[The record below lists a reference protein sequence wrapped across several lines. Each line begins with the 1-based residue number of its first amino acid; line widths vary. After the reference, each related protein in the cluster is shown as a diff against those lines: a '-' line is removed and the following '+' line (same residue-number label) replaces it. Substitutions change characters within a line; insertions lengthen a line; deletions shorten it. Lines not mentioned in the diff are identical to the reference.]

1 MQFGWLKR
9 LSSQLVLSH
18 VFVAVVVLAFAFGVA
33 QLTFRHYLMTSQLT
47 QLAKQGKVIARDVGP
62 PFFTGSMSDYVA
74 QEYIHLLEGTLKA
87 QVILVSDTGVVQLPP
102 TGNIRFRPVGIPNAA
117 LSQVLE
123 SGREYRGTVHDIA
136 MVGVPVKVGVSA
148 LGPAYGPD
156 ITGAVFVESPLSISQ
171 GTANSLARLLLL
183 GELGAVIMVGALAY
197 AISWRLSKPL
207 EELRQVVAGAGRSE
221 DAPRVRA
228 AEGEGPLEVQA
239 LASEFNRLEDR
250 IESQVGQL
258 RWEAEARDALL
269 AHVAHDLRTPL
280 TSIRGFLEAMKDGVA
295 TEDARE
301 RAVNVAWE
309 ETLRLQRLV
318 NRLLRATRIRSEG
331 GPMVP
336 LSLSQV
342 VAKTVERFMPVMGDK
357 QLQLVWETQED
368 GLIAANE
375 DYLVEALVNVLDNAV
390 KWSPR
395 HGTIRVDT
403 LIQDQVARILVTDQG
418 PGIPEELLPRVFDR
432 FVTGDASRQS
442 SNGLG
447 LFIVDEVM
455 RQHGGGV
462 KISSQEG
469 VGTTVELWL
478 PLHKTTES

>member
-1 MQFGWLKR
+1 MRFGWLKR

-18 VFVAVVVLAFAFGVA
+18 VFVAVVVLVFAFGVA
-33 QLTFRHYLMTSQLT
+33 QLTFRHYLETSQLT
-47 QLAKQGKVIARDVGP
+47 QLAKQGEVIAGDVGP
-62 PFFTGSMSDYVA
+62 PFFTGSMSNYVA
-74 QEYIHLLEGTLKA
+74 QEYIHLLQGALKA

-102 TGNIRFRPVGIPNAA
+102 TGNIRFRPVGIPRAA
-117 LSQVLE
+117 LAHVLE
-123 SGREYRGTVHDIA
+123 SGKKYRGIVHDVA
-136 MVGVPVKVGVSA
+136 MVGVPVKVGVSD

-171 GTANSLARLLLL
+171 GTASTLTRLLLL

-207 EELRQVVAGAGRSE
+207 HDLRQIVAGAGRSDE
-221 DAPRVRA
+221 APRVRA
-228 AEGEGPLEVQA
+228 AEGEGPLEVQE
-239 LASEFNRLEDR
+239 LAREFNRLEDR

-258 RWEAEARDALL
+258 IWEAEARDALL

-280 TSIRGFLEAMKDGVA
+280 TSIRGFLEAVKDGVA
-295 TEDARE
+295 TGEAQD

-331 GPMVP
+331 GPMVA
-336 LSLSQV
+336 LSLSHV
-342 VAKTVERFMPVMGDK
+342 VGKTLERFMPVMDEK
-357 QLQLVWETQED
+357 QLHLDWESRAD
-368 GLIAANE
+368 AVILANE

-390 KWSPR
+390 KWSPN

-403 LIQDQVARILVTDQG
+403 LTEDQVARIRITDSG
-418 PGIPEELLPRVFDR
+418 PGIPEELLPRVFER

-462 KISSQEG
+462 KITSQEG
-469 VGTTVELWL
+469 IGTTVELWL
-478 PLHKTTES
+478 PLHETTES